1 MSENN
6 EKRNAHVQQDRNRTS
21 ELLHSQFDNIGL
33 TKRNAEYMFKFNQAL
48 GGVKLK
54 DEQKSELV
62 DQMVKDLLEGQKSGK
77 TARNMWGTVDQKID
91 SVVNPPKKAANPVRD
106 YWPNAAYNTLLFFT
120 IFNLL
125 YGITF
130 LFSKNAAATTMGITG
145 IILSSIIAGLGIP
158 LMTMLIA
165 PGVKHKYSLPIR
177 ILFIAGFFVVWM
189 AVFFIAGLIP
199 RVINPILNPYVYI
212 ALGVLSI
219 GGSVWFKRRY
229 NITGGLF

>member
-1 MSENN
+1 
-6 EKRNAHVQQDRNRTS
+6 
-21 ELLHSQFDNIGL
+21 
-33 TKRNAEYMFKFNQAL
+33 MFKFNQAL

-91 SVVNPPKKAANPVRD
+91 NVVNPPKKAANPVRD

>member
-1 MSENN
+1 
-6 EKRNAHVQQDRNRTS
+6 
-21 ELLHSQFDNIGL
+21 
-33 TKRNAEYMFKFNQAL
+33 MFKFNQAL

>member
-91 SVVNPPKKAANPVRD
+91 NVVNPPKKAANPVRD